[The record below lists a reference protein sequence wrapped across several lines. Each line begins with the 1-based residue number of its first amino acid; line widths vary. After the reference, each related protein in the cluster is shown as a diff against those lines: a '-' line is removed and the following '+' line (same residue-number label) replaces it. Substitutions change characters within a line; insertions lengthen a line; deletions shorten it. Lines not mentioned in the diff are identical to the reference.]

1 MNHETDLHDDEDIIP
16 RKSTRQR
23 VVVCGVV
30 LCALAPAV
38 VLGFPIK
45 GLDFGG
51 LAKTG
56 FAPALVVKP
65 GCEGYGAGGV
75 ACAE

>member
-1 MNHETDLHDDEDIIP
+1 MDDAYDTY
-16 RKSTRQR
+16 RQKKARRQR

-30 LCALAPAV
+30 LFALAPAV
-38 VLGFPIK
+38 VLGLPIK
-45 GLDFGG
+45 GLGFAG

-56 FAPALVVKP
+56 FAPALVVDP
-65 GCEGYGAGGV
+65 GCERYETGGV

>member
-1 MNHETDLHDDEDIIP
+1 MTEEDHID
-16 RKSTRQR
+16 RQAKARRQR

-30 LCALAPAV
+30 LFALTPAV
-38 VLGFPIK
+38 VLGLPIK
-45 GLDFGG
+45 GLDFAG

-56 FAPALVVKP
+56 FAPALVVEP
-65 GCEGYGAGGV
+65 GCAGYGAGGT

>member
-1 MNHETDLHDDEDIIP
+1 MGIGMDDRGDTP
-16 RKSTRQR
+16 RKRKARGQR
-23 VVVCGVV
+23 VFVCGVV

-38 VLGFPIK
+38 MLGLPIE

-56 FAPALVVKP
+56 FHPALAVDHD
-65 GCEGYGAGGV
+65 
-75 ACAE
+75 